1 MQRAAQFAFNVLK
14 ADVHNA
20 DTQKKERKKTFQ
32 NVSNKLALLYI
43 TIRQK
48 KKKNDSVL
56 QQ

>member
-43 TIRQK
+43 TTRQK
-48 KKKNDSVL
+48 KK
-56 QQ
+56 